1 MEKKS
6 RDVQIIFRVTPGE
19 KELIEAKMAQ
29 YGATSMASYLRKMAI
44 DGYIINLDLPELRT
58 ISSLL
63 PRTSNNI
70 NQIAKSANQTHR
82 VYDTDLKE
90 IQDRQAELIE
100 RVEKLLNKLSRLEL
114 G

>member
-1 MEKKS
+1 MEKKP
-6 RDVQIIFRVTPGE
+6 RDVQILFRVTPEE

-63 PRTSNNI
+63 LRTSNNI
-70 NQIAKSANQTHR
+70 NQIAKRANQTHR
-82 VYDTDLKE
+82 VYDTDMRE
-90 IQDRQAELIE
+90 IQNSQAELIE
-100 RVEKLLNKLSRLEL
+100 GVGKILTALSALR
-114 G
+114 

>member
-1 MEKKS
+1 MGKKS
-6 RDVQIIFRVTPGE
+6 RDVQIIFRVTPEE

-63 PRTSNNI
+63 LRTSNNI
-70 NQIAKSANQTHR
+70 NQIAKRANQTHR
-82 VYDTDLKE
+82 VYDTDLRE
-90 IQDRQAELIE
+90 IQNSQAELIAG
-100 RVEKLLNKLSRLEL
+100 VGKILTALSALR
-114 G
+114 

>member
-6 RDVQIIFRVTPGE
+6 RDVQIIFRVTPEE

-63 PRTSNNI
+63 LRTSNNI
-70 NQIAKSANQTHR
+70 NQIAKRANQTHR
-82 VYDTDLKE
+82 IYDTDLQE
-90 IQDRQAELIE
+90 IQNRQAELIE
-100 RVEKLLNKLSRLEL
+100 GVGKILTALSSLR
-114 G
+114 

>member
-1 MEKKS
+1 MGKKS
-6 RDVQIIFRVTPGE
+6 RDVQIIFRVTPEE

-63 PRTSNNI
+63 LRTSSNI
-70 NQIAKSANQTHR
+70 NQIAKRANQTHR
-82 VYDTDLKE
+82 IYDTDLQE
-90 IQDRQAELIE
+90 IQNRQAELIE
-100 RVEKLLNKLSRLEL
+100 GVGNILTSLSTLR
-114 G
+114 